1 MKKSFPAILSNLKNI
16 RTTIKDFLK
25 IYEIDLKIVRNI
37 QLGVDEAVTN
47 IIKHSYKEE
56 NKKNIIE
63 VELEFSENKVIIHLY
78 DNGTPVNEEKIKPRE
93 LSDVKPG
100 GLGTYFINK
109 IMDEVKW
116 KKSDKWVNHLT
127 LAKNINHLIYF
138 IGSIIWPTIIN

>member
-1 MKKSFPAILSNLKNI
+1 MKKSFSATFDNLKNI
-16 RTTIKDFLK
+16 RSMLVDFLNNHK
-25 IYEIDLKIVRNI
+25 LQVKEIKEIE
-37 QLGVDEAVTN
+37 LGTDEAVTN

-127 LAKNINHLIYF
+127 LAKNINI
-138 IGSIIWPTIIN
+138 

>member
-1 MKKSFPAILSNLKNI
+1 MKKSFSATIDNLKNI
-16 RTTIKDFLK
+16 RSMLVNSLNNHKLPVKVIK
-25 IYEIDLKIVRNI
+25 EIE
-37 QLGVDEAVTN
+37 LGTDEAVTN

-63 VELEFSENKVIIHLY
+63 VELEFSENKLIIHLY

-100 GLGTYFINK
+100 GLGTYFINE
-109 IMDEVKW
+109 IMDEVRW

-127 LAKNINHLIYF
+127 LIKNINI
-138 IGSIIWPTIIN
+138 

>member
-1 MKKSFPAILSNLKNI
+1 MKKSFSATIDNLKNI
-16 RTTIKDFLK
+16 RSMIVDFLNNHK
-25 IYEIDLKIVRNI
+25 LPVKEIKEIE
-37 QLGVDEAVTN
+37 LGTDEAVTN

-56 NKKNIIE
+56 NKKNTIE

-127 LAKNINHLIYF
+127 LTKNINI
-138 IGSIIWPTIIN
+138 

>member
-1 MKKSFPAILSNLKNI
+1 MKKSFSATFDNLKNI
-16 RTTIKDFLK
+16 RSMLVDFLNNHK
-25 IYEIDLKIVRNI
+25 LQVKEIKEIE
-37 QLGVDEAVTN
+37 LGTDEAVTN

-56 NKKNIIE
+56 NKKNIIQ
-63 VELEFSENKVIIHLY
+63 VELEISENKVIIHLY

-127 LAKNINHLIYF
+127 LTKNINI
-138 IGSIIWPTIIN
+138 

>member
-1 MKKSFPAILSNLKNI
+1 MKKSFSATIDNLKNI
-16 RTTIKDFLK
+16 RSMIVDFLNNHK
-25 IYEIDLKIVRNI
+25 LPVKEIKEIE
-37 QLGVDEAVTN
+37 LGTDEAVTN

-78 DNGTPVNEEKIKPRE
+78 DNGTPVNEKKIKPRE

-109 IMDEVKW
+109 IMDEVRW

-127 LAKNINHLIYF
+127 LIKNINI
-138 IGSIIWPTIIN
+138 

>member
-47 IIKHSYKEE
+47 IIKHSYMEE
-56 NKKNIIE
+56 NKENIIE

-78 DNGTPVNEEKIKPRE
+78 DNGTPVNEGKIKPRE
-93 LSDVKPG
+93 LNDVKPG
-100 GLGTYFINK
+100 GLGTYFINS
-109 IMDEVKW
+109 IMDEVTW
-116 KKSDKWVNHLT
+116 KNSDKWLNHLT
-127 LAKNINHLIYF
+127 LVKYIN
-138 IGSIIWPTIIN
+138 N

>member
-1 MKKSFPAILSNLKNI
+1 MKKSFSATFDNLKNI
-16 RTTIKDFLK
+16 RSMLVDFLNNHK
-25 IYEIDLKIVRNI
+25 LQVKEIKEIE
-37 QLGVDEAVTN
+37 LGTDEAVTN

-56 NKKNIIE
+56 NKKNIIQ
-63 VELEFSENKVIIHLY
+63 VELETSENKVIIHLY

-109 IMDEVKW
+109 IMDEVRW

-127 LAKNINHLIYF
+127 LIKNINI
-138 IGSIIWPTIIN
+138 

>member
-1 MKKSFPAILSNLKNI
+1 MEIKYFKSMKKSFSATIDNLKNI
-16 RTTIKDFLK
+16 RSMLVNFLNNHKLPIKEIKK
-25 IYEIDLKIVRNI
+25 IE
-37 QLGVDEAVTN
+37 LGTDEAVTN

-56 NKKNIIE
+56 NKKNIIQ

-109 IMDEVKW
+109 IMDEIKW
-116 KKSDKWVNHLT
+116 KKDSNWN
-127 LAKNINHLIYF
+127 NHLILMKK
-138 IGSIIWPTIIN
+138 IN

>member
-1 MKKSFPAILSNLKNI
+1 MKKSFSATFDNLKNI
-16 RTTIKDFLK
+16 RSMLVDFLNNHK
-25 IYEIDLKIVRNI
+25 LQVKEIKEIE
-37 QLGVDEAVTN
+37 LGTDEAVTN

-109 IMDEVKW
+109 IMDEVRW

-127 LAKNINHLIYF
+127 LIKNINI
-138 IGSIIWPTIIN
+138 

>member
-1 MKKSFPAILSNLKNI
+1 MKKSFSATIDNLKNI
-16 RTTIKDFLK
+16 RSMILDFLNNHK
-25 IYEIDLKIVRNI
+25 LPVKEIKEIE
-37 QLGVDEAVTN
+37 LGTDEAVTN

-63 VELEFSENKVIIHLY
+63 VELEFLENKVIIHLY

-93 LSDVKPG
+93 LNDVKPG
-100 GLGTYFINK
+100 GLGTYFINE

-127 LAKNINHLIYF
+127 LTKNINH
-138 IGSIIWPTIIN
+138 

>member
-1 MKKSFPAILSNLKNI
+1 MKKSFSATIDNLKNI
-16 RTTIKDFLK
+16 RSMIVDFLNNHK
-25 IYEIDLKIVRNI
+25 LPVKEIKEIE
-37 QLGVDEAVTN
+37 LGTDEAVTN

-63 VELEFSENKVIIHLY
+63 VELEFLENKVIIHLY

-93 LSDVKPG
+93 LNDVKPG

-127 LAKNINHLIYF
+127 LTKNINH
-138 IGSIIWPTIIN
+138 

>member
-1 MKKSFPAILSNLKNI
+1 MKKSFSATFDNLKNI
-16 RTTIKDFLK
+16 RSMLVDFLNNHK
-25 IYEIDLKIVRNI
+25 LQVKEIKEIE
-37 QLGVDEAVTN
+37 LGTDEAVTN

-63 VELEFSENKVIIHLY
+63 LELEFSENKVIIHLY

-127 LAKNINHLIYF
+127 LAKNINI
-138 IGSIIWPTIIN
+138 

>member
-1 MKKSFPAILSNLKNI
+1 MKKSFSATIDNLKNI
-16 RTTIKDFLK
+16 RSMLVNSLNNHKLPVKVIK
-25 IYEIDLKIVRNI
+25 EIE
-37 QLGVDEAVTN
+37 LGTDEAVTN

-56 NKKNIIE
+56 NKKNIIQ
-63 VELEFSENKVIIHLY
+63 VELEISENKVIIHLY

-109 IMDEVKW
+109 IMDEVRW

-127 LAKNINHLIYF
+127 LIKNINI
-138 IGSIIWPTIIN
+138 

>member
-1 MKKSFPAILSNLKNI
+1 MKKSFSATFDNLKNI
-16 RTTIKDFLK
+16 RSMLVDFLNNHK
-25 IYEIDLKIVRNI
+25 LQIKEIKEIE
-37 QLGVDEAVTN
+37 LGTDEAVTN

-78 DNGTPVNEEKIKPRE
+78 DNGAPVNEKNIKPRE

-109 IMDEVKW
+109 IMDEVRW

-127 LAKNINHLIYF
+127 LIKNINI
-138 IGSIIWPTIIN
+138 

>member
-1 MKKSFPAILSNLKNI
+1 MKKSFSATFDNLKNI
-16 RTTIKDFLK
+16 RSMLVDFLNNHK
-25 IYEIDLKIVRNI
+25 LQVKEIKEIE
-37 QLGVDEAVTN
+37 LGTDEAVTN

-56 NKKNIIE
+56 NKKNIIQ
-63 VELEFSENKVIIHLY
+63 VELEISENKVIIHLY

-109 IMDEVKW
+109 IMDEVRW

-127 LAKNINHLIYF
+127 LIKNINI
-138 IGSIIWPTIIN
+138 

>member
-1 MKKSFPAILSNLKNI
+1 MKKSFSATIDNLKNI
-16 RTTIKDFLK
+16 RSMIVDFLNNHK
-25 IYEIDLKIVRNI
+25 LQVKEIKEIE
-37 QLGVDEAVTN
+37 LGTDEAVTN

-109 IMDEVKW
+109 IMDEVIW
-116 KKSDKWVNHLT
+116 NSSDKWVNHLI
-127 LAKNINHLIYF
+127 LVKYLNN
-138 IGSIIWPTIIN
+138 

>member
-1 MKKSFPAILSNLKNI
+1 MKKSFSATFDNLKNI
-16 RTTIKDFLK
+16 RSMLVDFLNNHK
-25 IYEIDLKIVRNI
+25 LQVKEIKEIE
-37 QLGVDEAVTN
+37 LGTDEAVTN

-56 NKKNIIE
+56 NKKNTIE

-127 LAKNINHLIYF
+127 LTKNIDH
-138 IGSIIWPTIIN
+138 